1 MDDDGWKNKQKSR
14 KKESKVFS
22 QHDIEPYLIVL
33 LLKEYFNKKL
43 VKNIKQ
49 PRHTDLSRSKYSE
62 RIWSSRKR
70 N

>member
-1 MDDDGWKNKQKSR
+1 MMMVGVTNKNQER
-14 KKESKVFS
+14 KKKKVFS

-43 VKNIKQ
+43 EQNIKQ

>member
-1 MDDDGWKNKQKSR
+1 MDDDGWKTNKNQEK
-14 KKESKVFS
+14 KKEVFS
-22 QHDIEPYLIVL
+22 HHDIEPYLIVL

-43 VKNIKQ
+43 EQNIKQ

>member
-1 MDDDGWKNKQKSR
+1 MMVGITNKNQER
-14 KKESKVFS
+14 KRKNVFS

-43 VKNIKQ
+43 EKNIKQ